1 MSKINSYML
10 TQLITQ
16 LRKIHIAIGGLTTVA
31 WPQVH
36 HLTKGSRKFSLQD
49 FDA

>member
-1 MSKINSYML
+1 MSKTNSYIL

-16 LRKIHIAIGGLTTVA
+16 LRKIHIAVGGLTTVA

-36 HLTKGSRKFSLQD
+36 HFNQRVT
-49 FDA
+49 

>member
-1 MSKINSYML
+1 MSKTNSYIL

-16 LRKIHIAIGGLTTVA
+16 LREIHIANGGLTTVA

-36 HLTKGSRKFSLQD
+36 HLNQKVT
-49 FDA
+49 